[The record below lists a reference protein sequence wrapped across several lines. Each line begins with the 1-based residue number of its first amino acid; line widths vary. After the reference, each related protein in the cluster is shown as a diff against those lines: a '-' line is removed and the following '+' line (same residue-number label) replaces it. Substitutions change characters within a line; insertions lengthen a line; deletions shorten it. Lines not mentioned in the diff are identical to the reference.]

1 MGAITLAQAA
11 AWCGGQVAEQFA
23 QVTFNGAS
31 NDTRTLLPG
40 QLFVVLKAQRDG
52 HAYIPN
58 ALEKGA
64 AAVLCNHAPEN
75 VPAIVVE
82 DTRIALGKIANAY
95 RKHLAFQAVGVT
107 GSVGKSTTKEMISAV
122 MSAGYKTAKT
132 PANFNN
138 DIGMPM
144 AVLAIPEDTQVAV
157 LEMGMSHFGEIAY
170 LSQVGQPDQAVIIN
184 IGTMHMENLGSQE
197 GILQAKME
205 ILEGLNP
212 QGKLFLNGDDSLL
225 FSQKE
230 ALGDRAVYFGTDPSK
245 CQVWADKIEQSAG
258 TVSYV
263 AHSGE
268 ESFPIILPVEGLHHV
283 IDSLAA
289 VAVGLHMGITPQQI
303 AESLGCFR
311 NMEGRQEIFQ
321 AKGCTIIKDCYNAG
335 PESMAAALAVLGNR
349 TGRKIAVLGD
359 MLELGVTT
367 QAEHYK
373 VGRIAA
379 QHADILLCYG
389 PNSHKMHSGAVTGGM
404 HGNNAK
410 AFTDQEK
417 LANILCQM
425 VKPGDTI
432 LFKGSHGMHMER
444 VLELFL
450 KTQE

>member
-23 QVTFNGAS
+23 KVTFDGAC

-58 ALEKGA
+58 AMEKGA
-64 AAVLCNHAPEN
+64 AAVLCNHAPEG

-95 RKHLAFQAVGVT
+95 RKHLGFQAIGVT

-122 MSAGYKTAKT
+122 MAAGYQTAKT

-144 AVLAIPEDTQVAV
+144 AVLAMPYDTQAAV

-225 FSQKE
+225 YGQKE
-230 ALGDRAVYFGTDPSK
+230 TLGDRAVYFGTDRTK
-245 CQVWADKIEQSAG
+245 CSVWADRIRQEEG

-263 AHSGE
+263 AHHGE
-268 ESFPIILPVEGLHHV
+268 DAFTVTLPVEGLHHV

-289 VAVGLHMGITPQQI
+289 VAVGLHMGIAPDAI
-303 AESLGCFR
+303 AARLSRFH

-349 TGRKIAVLGD
+349 PGRKIAVLGD
-359 MLELGVTT
+359 MLELGVTAT
-367 QAEHYK
+367 AEHYK

-379 QHADILLCYG
+379 EQADILLSYG
-389 PNSHKMHSGAVTGGM
+389 PYSRKMRNGAMTGGM
-404 HGNNAK
+404 HGNNAR

-417 LANILCQM
+417 MANILCQM
-425 VKPGDTI
+425 AKPGDTI
-432 LFKGSHGMHMER
+432 LFKGSRGMHMET

-450 KTQE
+450 NAEE